1 MTKEQKLEKIDDA
14 IARWISRGY
23 RAQNAI
29 NKLTKQR
36 KRLVK
41 APAGRS
47 GRGNGGDSPAI
58 VQVAPPAPSEIPL
71 PELDAFFLP
80 TQPLPLKHHDD
91 LAAMPSNQHDDLTI
105 PPDLRRTTAPGKP
118 GPKLLSDMINKPFI
132 DARKKKRLE
141 KMDEK
146 RRGRSMFGKSDMPL
160 TGKDALKAIRA
171 KKA

>member
-1 MTKEQKLEKIDDA
+1 MTQDQKLTNVEEKLK
-14 IARWISRGY
+14 RWMTRGR
-23 RAQNAI
+23 RAQTAI
-29 NKLTKQR
+29 DKLLRQR
-36 KRLVK
+36 QRLLK
-41 APAGRS
+41 APAKVTAKPKVVT
-47 GRGNGGDSPAI
+47 D
-58 VQVAPPAPSEIPL
+58 SEIPL

-118 GPKLLSDMINKPFI
+118 GPKRLSDIINKPFI

-146 RRGRSMFGKSDMPL
+146 RRGRSMFDKSDMPL
-160 TGKDALKAIRA
+160 TGRDALKAIRA